1 MRPMLATV
9 ATAIPQGPE
18 WVHEVK
24 WDGMRVLA
32 DVRAGVLTLTSR
44 SGNDVTVSYPELA
57 GLAGLYDDMLLDGE
71 VVAMEGGRPSF
82 TALAERMHVRDRRKA
97 ERLSG
102 LRPVTLMVFDLL
114 RLYGTDL
121 TAQPLSARREMLE
134 RLALDGRHWQ
144 VPPVYDDGEQL
155 FAATLE
161 QGLEGVV
168 SKRLSSPYLAG
179 RRSADWLKSPHRATV
194 SVVVGGWRSEKTND
208 SGRLGAVLV
217 GMPDGTG
224 GWRYA
229 GGVGSGIAG
238 RAAVQ
243 LAAALAPLTRA
254 DSPFSTDVPRAEAV
268 GVTWV
273 EPTLVVEART
283 LEVTRDGRLRQPA
296 YLGIRTD
303 LTPQELLDD
312 AVGEDNR

>member
-1 MRPMLATV
+1 
-9 ATAIPQGPE
+9 
-18 WVHEVK
+18 
-24 WDGMRVLA
+24 
-32 DVRAGVLTLTSR
+32 
-44 SGNDVTVSYPELA
+44 
-57 GLAGLYDDMLLDGE
+57 
-71 VVAMEGGRPSF
+71 
-82 TALAERMHVRDRRKA
+82 
-97 ERLSG
+97 
-102 LRPVTLMVFDLL
+102 
-114 RLYGTDL
+114 
-121 TAQPLSARREMLE
+121 
-134 RLALDGRHWQ
+134 
-144 VPPVYDDGEQL
+144 
-155 FAATLE
+155 
-161 QGLEGVV
+161 GVV

-217 GMPDGTG
+217 GMPDGAG

-254 DSPFSTDVPRAEAV
+254 DSPFSTDVPRADAV

-273 EPTLVVEART
+273 EPALVVEART

-303 LTPQELLDD
+303 LTPQELLDE
-312 AVGEDNR
+312 AVGEDN